1 NRWEYTDFV
10 PSARYDLADRS
21 LLGAMDAGP
30 GIEPTTCAR
39 VLDEISAAT
48 LSAMWI
54 DEFGVFQW
62 VPSRSLTG
70 RTPVRTFTTA
80 DDILA
85 MPWRDDLRSVRSGVV
100 VQHRL
105 PACTRSRWDNVIW
118 QQGGSDSL
126 ESGGTASEF
135 VKPGADTDWVGRM
148 SPWLKMCERGAA
160 SVAASNWGSL
170 VGGVVTDGDTD
181 SIASSEL
188 GVDVSQVTP
197 ATWRVRYTAGS
208 LPSGSKIEMRF
219 PRESTTIWP
228 RLLG

>member
-1 NRWEYTDFV
+1 EVCRLVLGAAVRVSLHIDNRAWELRTDTGASSTGTAASGSGTSVLESVEIRVTSDGRAAGFHVGYTNPSNRWEYTAFV

-105 PACTRSRWDNVIW
+105 
-118 QQGGSDSL
+118 
-126 ESGGTASEF
+126 
-135 VKPGADTDWVGRM
+135 
-148 SPWLKMCERGAA
+148 
-160 SVAASNWGSL
+160 
-170 VGGVVTDGDTD
+170 
-181 SIASSEL
+181 
-188 GVDVSQVTP
+188 
-197 ATWRVRYTAGS
+197 
-208 LPSGSKIEMRF
+208 
-219 PRESTTIWP
+219 
-228 RLLG
+228 